1 MLTSKPKNII
11 PDFKDIVLINNT
23 QYSLKITNNLLNF
36 YYQETP
42 EQEIQ
47 EFIDLKDI
55 INYYLIINKKI
66 DEKLLDPKKSLIL
79 SNTIF
84 DFDKLSD
91 TTPFMKNYEILY
103 ELGKILKDI
112 SYEYLKTLNLTDENI
127 IFVIEFVKKL
137 INYIIVIFEKSLIPK
152 EQNLNY
158 LKLSSNLVYKFT
170 ILTNVII
177 DINNK
182 LYNNVQNILDNVSKV
197 HKVVTDKI
205 STLSNI

>member
-205 STLSNI
+205 STLINI